1 MLINYFD
8 NFLKR
13 NVLKIFEKEKKY
25 INNELIDIIKYNIET
40 ICELFEL
47 NKNKYKDYY
56 FQNSNRRL
64 KDRRKSGD
72 AARQFR
78 KEFNIDDS
86 IIKEEELL
94 KKLDK
99 NNNDIYT
106 VFQQIY
112 G

>member
-1 MLINYFD
+1 MIIFFNC
-8 NFLKR
+8 

-25 INNELIDIIKYNIET
+25 INNERIDIIKYNIET

-64 KDRRKSGD
+64 KDRRKSVD
-72 AARQFR
+72 AAKRFR

-99 NNNDIYT
+99 NDNDIKK
-106 VFQQIY
+106 VFQQMY